1 MQRSA
6 LLLMALSTMLVLG
19 DPQLAAEEAQRG
31 RARSRGNGQVT
42 AVPHVKSL
50 APSRAARRVSSNR
63 TGKSTGARST
73 SPPKTSA
80 PRRAPGVQS
89 SAPRTGR
96 PNSGT
101 AVGRARPR
109 HSVSTPRSKVT
120 IVTNGRVTATRPT
133 RRVVGGPSTAV
144 ESNARRTGRPNTPT
158 AGGRARARDTVTAP
172 SAGRVTVTGRN
183 RTTSH
188 TRARRRVVETGNA
201 ASTTT
206 TADVV
211 RVGRGSRSNQ
221 AQVVRRPPGD
231 INVVGRAVPRMQTPL
246 ITSPGYGVSGRAGHG
261 SGYGSNHRY
270 GYNSFGYRIEGRG
283 HHTAPHVSLHHRHR
297 HVYYPGYVQPRL
309 YGSFFYFP
317 GYSFSLGVGFGS
329 GHGYGYGYG
338 YGHYSYGYS
347 GYAYP
352 SFGAYSPYGHLSYTH
367 LPSLADP
374 YTGFLRLKVRPRDA
388 QVYVDGYYVGIVDE
402 FDGVF
407 QRLRLE
413 KGPHQIEIRHP
424 AYLPLELKV
433 LIVTGEKVTFEG
445 ELYQP

>member
-1 MQRSA
+1 MQRSV
-6 LLLMALSTMLVLG
+6 LLLMGLSTMLVLG
-19 DPQLAAEEAQRG
+19 GPQLAAEEAQRG
-31 RARSRGNGQVT
+31 RARSRGSGQVT
-42 AVPHVKSL
+42 VAPQSKSP

-63 TGKSTGARST
+63 TGKSTGSRPT

-96 PNSGT
+96 SNSGT
-101 AVGRARPR
+101 AMGRPR
-109 HSVSTPRSKVT
+109 HSVSPPRSKVT
-120 IVTNGRVTATRPT
+120 IVTNGR
-133 RRVVGGPSTAV
+133 
-144 ESNARRTGRPNTPT
+144 
-158 AGGRARARDTVTAP
+158 
-172 SAGRVTVTGRN
+172 VTGRN

-188 TRARRRVVETGNA
+188 TRARRRVVETGNP

-206 TADVV
+206 TAGVV
-211 RVGRGSRSNQ
+211 RVGRGSRNSPL
-221 AQVVRRPPGD
+221 QVVRRPPGD
-231 INVVGRAVPRMQTPL
+231 INMVGRAVPRTQTPL
-246 ITSPGYGVSGRAGHG
+246 ITSPGYGVGGHVGSG
-261 SGYGSNHRY
+261 SGYRSNHRY
-270 GYNSFGYRIEGRG
+270 GYNSFGYRTVGGRW
-283 HHTAPHVSLHHRHR
+283 HYTVPHVSLRHR

-317 GYSFSLGVGFGS
+317 GYSFSLGVGS

-338 YGHYSYGYS
+338 HYPYGYS

-352 SFGAYSPYGHLSYTH
+352 SFGAYSPYGRLSYTH
-367 LPSLADP
+367 LTSLADP

-388 QVYVDGYYVGIVDE
+388 QVYVDGDYVGIVDE

-413 KGPHQIEIRHP
+413 EGPHQIEIRHP
-424 AYLPLELKV
+424 AYLPLELEV

-445 ELYQP
+445 ELYRP

>member
-1 MQRSA
+1 M
-6 LLLMALSTMLVLG
+6 
-19 DPQLAAEEAQRG
+19 
-31 RARSRGNGQVT
+31 
-42 AVPHVKSL
+42 
-50 APSRAARRVSSNR
+50 
-63 TGKSTGARST
+63 
-73 SPPKTSA
+73 
-80 PRRAPGVQS
+80 
-89 SAPRTGR
+89 
-96 PNSGT
+96 
-101 AVGRARPR
+101 
-109 HSVSTPRSKVT
+109 
-120 IVTNGRVTATRPT
+120 TNGCVTATRPT
-133 RRVVGGPSTAV
+133 RRVVGGRSTAV
-144 ESNARRTGRPNTPT
+144 ESSARRTGRPNTGI
-158 AGGRARARDTVTAP
+158 AVGRARARDTVTAP
-172 SAGRVTVTGRN
+172 KAVRVTVTGRN

-188 TRARRRVVETGNA
+188 TRARRRIVETGNA
-201 ASTTT
+201 ASTT
-206 TADVV
+206 AAAGVV
-211 RVGRGSRSNQ
+211 RVGRGSRSSRS
-221 AQVVRRPPGD
+221 QVVRRPPGD
-231 INVVGRAVPRMQTPL
+231 INVVGRAVPRTQTPL

-270 GYNSFGYRIEGRG
+270 GYNSFGYRIGGRG
-283 HHTAPHVSLHHRHR
+283 HHTAPRVSLHHR

-338 YGHYSYGYS
+338 HYPYGYS

-402 FDGVF
+402 FDGIF

-413 KGPHQIEIRHP
+413 EGPHQIEIRHP
-424 AYLPLELKV
+424 AYLPLELEV

-445 ELYQP
+445 ELYRP